1 MNSCIPT
8 ENTMPSIRS
17 QLKVPA
23 LVVLTLLAL
32 GGCARDKAPDPS
44 PVELVLTASPEVNPD
59 RNDRPSPVLVRVYEL
74 SSTGAFE
81 TADFFAVL
89 EQDQAVIGSEM
100 VNRWEFQL
108 DPGETTTLDAS
119 FQAASGF
126 IGIFAAY
133 RQIDQAQW
141 RAVAPIRSGRENELS
156 AMVGRLGVTIEAR

>member
-1 MNSCIPT
+1 MQ
-8 ENTMPSIRS
+8 SIQS
-17 QLKVPA
+17 YLKIPA

-44 PVELVLTASPEVNPD
+44 PVELVLTASPEANPD

-74 SSTGAFE
+74 RSSGAFE

-89 EQDQAVIGSEM
+89 EQDQAVLGGELI
-100 VNRWEFQL
+100 NRWEFQL

-119 FQAASGF
+119 FQAGSGF
-126 IGIFAAY
+126 IGVFAAY

-141 RAVAPIRSGRENELS
+141 RAVAPIRSGRDNELS
-156 AMVGRLGVTIEAR
+156 VMVGRLGVAIEQR